1 MLLSKHPLH
10 NLVHSLRSASGTEH
24 VEIATL
30 SALDR
35 YPRLGLPFASYGDPA
50 VETYVLSR
58 GKVEPEYY
66 VCIVGVYSEAAL
78 ARKLRDVAKAEY
90 LLVPSNL
97 QLPGESCAGY
107 LKSLRQWFLYPA
119 KLPCRSEPL
128 DPTGAVKSFISH
140 HYIPVEQ
147 VGSWSIL
154 RRVSTASPARPE

>member
-1 MLLSKHPLH
+1 VDL
-10 NLVHSLRSASGTEH
+10 
-24 VEIATL
+24 ATL